1 MVLCLGEPLVR
12 FLWCWLLLFIPFCSS
27 FCCCSSFIHRLL
39 YHATGTLPWHL
50 RSVKAS
56 TSSELY
62 PGSFWLPFA
71 FSSTANATVLSGHF
85 LLTGVFFAL
94 CFFHNISCVYQGLP
108 GSRQFFLEVFRDS
121 CWSSKQRIGPSVC
134 LIDSNPPWSYSEE
147 FIFKFYQILSWITC
161 GKSLVCLLLTRFK
174 IFSLVQSHMS
184 RLLNNSLSKA
194 CNASITSKLFLKKQ
208 PPGKQSGVI

>member
-1 MVLCLGEPLVR
+1 MLVVAFHS
-12 FLWCWLLLFIPFCSS
+12 FLFFILLLFFIHSQATLPCHRHSTLASQVCEGLHQLWALPWLLLIAFCFFIYRERYGFEWA
-27 FCCCSSFIHRLL
+27 FFTHR
-39 YHATGTLPWHL
+39 G
-50 RSVKAS
+50 
-56 TSSELY
+56 
-62 PGSFWLPFA
+62 
-71 FSSTANATVLSGHF
+71 
-85 LLTGVFFAL
+85 FFAL

>member
-1 MVLCLGEPLVR
+1 MPPALYPGISG
-12 FLWCWLLLFIPFCSS
+12 LWRPPPALSSTLAPFDCLLLFHLP
-27 FCCCSSFIHRLL
+27 R
-39 YHATGTLPWHL
+39 TL
-50 RSVKAS
+50 R
-56 TSSELY
+56 
-62 PGSFWLPFA
+62 FWVGIFYSQGFFLPYA
-71 FSSTANATVLSGHF
+71 
-85 LLTGVFFAL
+85 
-94 CFFHNISCVYQGLP
+94 SCVYQGLP

-184 RLLNNSLSKA
+184 RLLNNTLSKA